1 MGTQSG
7 TPEQSNLYSKMP
19 RSPRAVPVPRSFS
32 VSAPRP
38 WADSKAKRLF
48 DLIVASIGVVILLP
62 LFAVIA
68 ILVKLTSP
76 GPVLFRQ
83 QRVGKSQVPFT
94 IYKYRTMYTSSESET
109 PGSSVTRCG
118 DHRFTSIGPYLR
130 KCKLDELPQLFNV
143 ILGDM
148 SLVGPRPKLP
158 KHERM
163 EMICKPGIT
172 GAATIVF
179 AQEQTLLKTV
189 PKESFEYFTIFVL
202 NEIKAK
208 IDREYA
214 QTCTFW
220 SDLRIIFA
228 TLSGPWRRT
237 TATSIGELLTIYGH
251 KPGPTAKSISL
262 GLEWIN

>member
-1 MGTQSG
+1 
-7 TPEQSNLYSKMP
+7 
-19 RSPRAVPVPRSFS
+19 
-32 VSAPRP
+32 
-38 WADSKAKRLF
+38 
-48 DLIVASIGVVILLP
+48 
-62 LFAVIA
+62 
-68 ILVKLTSP
+68 
-76 GPVLFRQ
+76 
-83 QRVGKSQVPFT
+83 
-94 IYKYRTMYTSSESET
+94 
-109 PGSSVTRCG
+109 
-118 DHRFTSIGPYLR
+118 
-130 KCKLDELPQLFNV
+130 
-143 ILGDM
+143 M

-220 SDLRIIFA
+220 SDLRIILA
-228 TLSGPWRRT
+228 TLSGPWHRT
-237 TATSIGELLTIYGH
+237 TATSIRELLTIYGH
-251 KPGPTAKSISL
+251 EPVPTAKSISL